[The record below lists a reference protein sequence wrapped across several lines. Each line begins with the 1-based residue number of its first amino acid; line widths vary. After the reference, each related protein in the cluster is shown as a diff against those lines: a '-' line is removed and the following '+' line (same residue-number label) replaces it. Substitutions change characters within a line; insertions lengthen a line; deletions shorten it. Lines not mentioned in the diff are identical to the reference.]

1 MKQRGRKPG
10 GTGLTVI
17 EGDFSGKRP
26 DPPADLK
33 ERQREI
39 WTAIVNDEPLQ
50 HFATKATQL
59 MLRNYCLH
67 IAMAEGITQTISQF
81 PQSALKSEKGLRHL
95 QGLLRARDIEV
106 RAATTL
112 ATKLR
117 MTNQS
122 RYSEKTAHTASQNT
136 LKGIKPWDWEK

>member
-1 MKQRGRKPG
+1 
-10 GTGLTVI
+10 
-17 EGDFSGKRP
+17 
-26 DPPADLK
+26 
-33 ERQREI
+33 
-39 WTAIVNDEPLQ
+39 
-50 HFATKATQL
+50 
-59 MLRNYCLH
+59 
-67 IAMAEGITQTISQF
+67 MAEGITQTITQF
-81 PQSALKSEKGLRHL
+81 PQSALKSERGLRHL